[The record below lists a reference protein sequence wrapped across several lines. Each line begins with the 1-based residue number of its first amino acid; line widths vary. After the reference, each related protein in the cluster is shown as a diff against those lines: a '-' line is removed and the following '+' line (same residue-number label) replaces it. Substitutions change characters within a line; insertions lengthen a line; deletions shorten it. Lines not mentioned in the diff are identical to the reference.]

1 MRPSYPS
8 PLHGIYSNSPHSSI
22 NGDAKPPNGASSRKS
37 FTNGGF
43 GQNPSSSVK
52 SLNKY
57 YDSDSNSSNKYWIFI
72 LDLLILVHFILLITL
87 FDRVTGKPP
96 LKPKDT
102 VDSGIKESPWIENA
116 AYFLKEH
123 EIFISHIKDCHNVY
137 IRLIGEN
144 FSAKYER
151 LRKEIN
157 NFYCMNPISLKN
169 FVENTYCIGNNN
181 NKHFKLRV

>member
-1 MRPSYPS
+1 MIRFWGVFFIKPTFSHKLFEIKVDKYNWKTFFVFTKFQQQNYQSQTGQFQSNQMRPSYPS

-72 LDLLILVHFILLITL
+72 LDLLILVHFILFQQLTE
-87 FDRVTGKPP
+87 
-96 LKPKDT
+96 
-102 VDSGIKESPWIENA
+102 IK
-116 AYFLKEH
+116 L
-123 EIFISHIKDCHNVY
+123 
-137 IRLIGEN
+137 
-144 FSAKYER
+144 
-151 LRKEIN
+151 
-157 NFYCMNPISLKN
+157 
-169 FVENTYCIGNNN
+169 
-181 NKHFKLRV
+181 